1 MARLR
6 LFRYELVIVA
16 LLVAPSAAR
25 SQDAPQSQTQAPPQ
39 PQASSQ
45 PPAPPQ
51 YPPGNEFAIWGG
63 YSVDNAAYWHRDE
76 PSARRVRA
84 ALRANALRQ
93 TTHRAAIHARRDSG
107 RNRAAVH
114 LHRVHA
120 HTEHDRVLHER
131 ARDGVRGRR
140 ESNRIETEF
149 PARAPFPAI
158 HRVHGWIRRLGEARA
173 RGRSRRN
180 AI

>member
-63 YSVDNAAYWHRDE
+63 YSVGNAQLIGIETTRQLVE
-76 PSARRVRA
+76 F
-84 ALRANALRQ
+84 ALRYGRTLFDKPHIALQ
-93 TTHRAAIHARRDSG
+93 FSLD
-107 RNRAAVH
+107 
-114 LHRVHA
+114 
-120 HTEHDRVLHER
+120 VLP
-131 ARDGVRGRR
+131 A
-140 ESNRIETEF
+140 ETEPHYTF
-149 PARAPFPAI
+149 ADCRF
-158 HRVHGWIRRLGEARA
+158 
-173 RGRSRRN
+173 
-180 AI
+180 

>member
-51 YPPGNEFAIWGG
+51 PQASSQPPAPPQYPPGNEFAIWGG
-63 YSVDNAAYWHRDE
+63 YSVGNAQLIGIETNRQLGE
-76 PSARRVRA
+76 F
-84 ALRANALRQ
+84 ALRYGRTLFDKPHIALQYTLDVIPVETVRQ
-93 TTHRAAIHARRDSG
+93 YT
-107 RNRAAVH
+107 
-114 LHRVHA
+114 
-120 HTEHDRVLHER
+120 
-131 ARDGVRGRR
+131 
-140 ESNRIETEF
+140 F
-149 PARAPFPAI
+149 P
-158 HRVHGWIRRLGEARA
+158 
-173 RGRSRRN
+173 
-180 AI
+180 